1 MSSAVPCSLGFT
13 SPRSRRHSLPL
24 ASAQARILYE
34 PAPHPKMY
42 TDICQ
47 LSGIWMDG
55 WMTDSL
61 PPSQRAGLYIY
72 TLRVCLCVCVLQMDN
87 KTFLSTLFPNSEI
100 TCTVPIQAV
109 TVTVCKVPKHFYL
122 LFFHSIFI
130 FFLLFLNI
138 LWSFQLVACLFNLSH
153 CRFIFGLSLK

>member
-1 MSSAVPCSLGFT
+1 MSSAVPCCLVFT

-55 WMTDSL
+55 WMTASL
-61 PPSQRAGLYIY
+61 PPSQRAGLYMY
-72 TLRVCLCVCVLQMDN
+72 TLRVCLCVCCKWIIKHFFPHSSLTLKSHVLCPSRQSQSQSA
-87 KTFLSTLFPNSEI
+87 KSPSTFTYCFSIAFLSSSSCSSTSCGVFSLSLAFS
-100 TCTVPIQAV
+100 TCRIVV
-109 TVTVCKVPKHFYL
+109 
-122 LFFHSIFI
+122 
-130 FFLLFLNI
+130 LFLGF
-138 LWSFQLVACLFNLSH
+138 L
-153 CRFIFGLSLK
+153 